1 MQKNQRLIDEV
12 NKLIKSIL
20 AGDGNVTL
28 PTIGQLSVGE
38 GESLLFTKEEGEVTI
53 VDKIAQMGGCT
64 KEQAEQIYNKW
75 IEEVGTDGVIAIDE
89 IGVIRGVEFTP
100 YESVAKKEEEKEEKR
115 EEKREEEKEEAPRE
129 KYIPKS
135 RRKSK
140 EKKRVGGG
148 WLWYIFFAIICV
160 IAYIFI
166 SFLINQTDE
175 APIVVEYNVSQEECV
190 VEQECVTEYVEECEI
205 ESCEQQKRYRVVCG
219 VFNKQTNAERM
230 VVKINQ
236 TTAKDEALQSA
247 VELKMH
253 PRHKGYMVVVFE
265 SEGFRSCV
273 DFIKQYKGVVCDSM
287 WIYDHKKM

>member
-1 MQKNQRLIDEV
+1 MQRNQRLIDEV
-12 NKLIKSIL
+12 NKLIKGIL

-28 PTIGQLSVGE
+28 PSIGQLSVGE

-64 KEQAEQIYNKW
+64 EEQATQIYNKW
-75 IEEVGTDGVIAIDE
+75 LEEISTDDEIAIDE
-89 IGVIRGVEFTP
+89 IGVIRGAEFTP
-100 YESVAKKEEEKEEKR
+100 YESAVKKE
-115 EEKREEEKEEAPRE
+115 EEAPRE
-129 KYIPKS
+129 RYIPKS

-140 EKKRVGGG
+140 EKKGVGGG
-148 WLWYIFFAIICV
+148 WLWYLFFAIICAV
-160 IAYIFI
+160 AYIFI
-166 SFLINQTDE
+166 SFLINNMDE
-175 APIVVEYNVSQEECV
+175 APIVVEYNVVQQECV
-190 VEQECVTEYVEECEI
+190 VEQEVEECEI

-219 VFNKQTNAERM
+219 VFNKQSNAERM

-236 TTAKDEALQSA
+236 TTAKDAALQSA